1 MIAFFIFWFCL
12 ATLFYVYVGFMC
24 VLVIIALFKRQP
36 ALRQSGDNYDPSVSI
51 IICVYNEE
59 KSIVRKIE
67 NCLALNYPQEKLE
80 IIVVSDGSTDGT
92 NEILKAYHHPLV
104 RSIFM
109 QQRIGKSACQN
120 RAAQEA
126 RNEILFFTDA
136 TTMHPPEALRILLRS
151 FADPKVGC
159 VTGRPVFR
167 QDATMTCNGLSNRER
182 YELFLRRKLNEVQTL
197 FGAQDCMYAI
207 PKKIFIPT
215 RPDLDSGF
223 VGPLQLLEKGYRT
236 VYVFDA
242 LAYIERRPP
251 SLEDEFARRS
261 RIVLHGLR
269 GLIYMRQLM
278 NPLRYGF
285 IALALISS
293 RLLRWL
299 SPVMLLA
306 LFISNLFLLRRGTVY
321 GVMLFM
327 QILFY
332 AAAWTGYRCEKKG
345 RHAGA
350 LLSVP
355 FYFCLLMCAAVN
367 AMVNLCRGET
377 YQTWQTRR

>member
-1 MIAFFIFWFCL
+1 MTACFVFWFSL
-12 ATLFYVYVGFMC
+12 AALLYVYVGFMC
-24 VLVIIALFKRQP
+24 LLVLIALVRRRP
-36 ALRQSGDNYDPSVSI
+36 APRWCGGEPSVSI
-51 IICVYNEE
+51 IICAYNEE
-59 KSIVRKIE
+59 KSIVQKIE
-67 NCLALNYPQEKLE
+67 NCLALDYPHDKIE

-92 NEILKAYHHPLV
+92 NDILNAYRHPLLRV
-104 RSIFM
+104 MFM
-109 QQRIGKSACQN
+109 PQRAGKSACQN

-126 RNEILFFTDA
+126 RNDILFFTDA
-136 TTMHPPEALRILLRS
+136 TTMHPPEALRVLLKGFS
-151 FADPKVGC
+151 DPTVGC

-167 QDATMTCNGLSNRER
+167 RDASMTCSGLSRREQ
-182 YELFLRRKLNEVQTL
+182 YELFLRRKLNDVQTL

-207 PKKIFIPT
+207 PRRIFIPT

-223 VGPLQLLEKGYRT
+223 VGPLQLLAKGYRT

-251 SLEDEFARRS
+251 SLQDEFARRS

-269 GLIYMRQLM
+269 GLIYMRRLM

-285 IALALISS
+285 TAVALISS

-299 SPVMLLA
+299 SPVLLLT
-306 LFISNLFLLRRGTVY
+306 LFVSNLFLLHRGPAY
-321 GVMLFM
+321 GVMLLM
-327 QILFY
+327 QVLFY
-332 AAAWTGYRCEKKG
+332 AAAWTGYRCERKG

-355 FYFCLLMCAAVN
+355 FYFCMLMCAAVT